1 MPDVRGAGAGVCDDA
16 CVTDGVGAEAAGGV
30 LERHAELL
38 RAYGRHLG
46 AERGRSPHTRRAYLG
61 DTRHLLTFA
70 ATRGIDDLDGLRIAD
85 LRAWLGEQA
94 DAGAAR
100 STIARRAA
108 SARTFLGWATRTGRL
123 AADPSLRL
131 VAPKR
136 RSSLPGVLKQAEA
149 TELLDV
155 AAVRADDADPLHARD
170 RAMLELLYA
179 SGIRVGELA
188 ALDVDDLD
196 LDQRVVR
203 VMGKGSKERVVPFG
217 EPARR
222 ALLDWLAVRPSLA
235 AAARAK
241 NASTS
246 RSTAGGDTERPQRSG
261 SGGLAGGE
269 SGPALFLGRRGR
281 RVDARQVRSTV
292 HELLSHLPD
301 APDLG
306 PHGLRHSAATHLLE
320 GGADLRMVQELLGH
334 ASLATTQIYT
344 HVSVDRLRASYEQA
358 HPRA

>member
-1 MPDVRGAGAGVCDDA
+1 MVQEP
-16 CVTDGVGAEAAGGV
+16 EGV
-30 LERHAELL
+30 LERHSELL
-38 RAYGRHLG
+38 HAYGRHLG

-61 DTRHLLTFA
+61 DVRNLLTFA
-70 ATRGIDDLDGLRIAD
+70 ARRGILELDELRIAD

-108 SARTFLGWATRTGRL
+108 SARTFLGWAAHTGRIPI
-123 AADPSLRL
+123 DPSLRL
-131 VAPKR
+131 VAPR
-136 RSSLPGVLKQAEA
+136 RHSALPDVLKQTEA
-149 TELLDV
+149 GQLLDV
-155 AAVRADDADPLHARD
+155 AAVRADDADPIHVRD

-203 VMGKGSKERVVPFG
+203 VMGKGAKERVVPFG

-222 ALLDWLAVRPSLA
+222 GLLAWLAVRAALA
-235 AAARAK
+235 
-241 NASTS
+241 TP
-246 RSTAGGDTERPQRSG
+246 T
-261 SGGLAGGE
+261 

-292 HELLSHLPD
+292 HEMLSHLPD

-334 ASLATTQIYT
+334 ASLATTQLYT
-344 HVSVDRLRASYEQA
+344 HVSVERLRTSYEQA

>member
-1 MPDVRGAGAGVCDDA
+1 M
-16 CVTDGVGAEAAGGV
+16 
-30 LERHAELL
+30 LERHSELL
-38 RAYGRHLG
+38 HAYARHLG

-61 DTRHLLTFA
+61 DVRNLLTFA
-70 ATRGIDDLDGLRIAD
+70 AGRGIGEIDELRIAD

-108 SARTFLGWATRTGRL
+108 SARTFLGWAAHTGRIPT
-123 AADPSLRL
+123 DPSLRL

-136 RSSLPGVLKQAEA
+136 HSALPDVLKQGEA
-149 TELLDV
+149 GQLLDI
-155 AAVRADDADPLHARD
+155 AAVRADDADPIHVRD

-217 EPARR
+217 EPARSS
-222 ALLDWLAVRPSLA
+222 LVPWLSV
-235 AAARAK
+235 
-241 NASTS
+241 
-246 RSTAGGDTERPQRSG
+246 RST
-261 SGGLAGGE
+261 LATAT

-292 HELLSHLPD
+292 HEMLSHLPN

-334 ASLATTQIYT
+334 ASLATTQLYT
-344 HVSVDRLRASYEQA
+344 HVSVERLRTSYEQA